1 MMASIFDRFKREE
14 RAISFQTVWGMGGDM
29 VLGNNSGT
37 QVNAKTAFSLIPV
50 YSAVSLISD
59 TISTLPVDA
68 YQRIDG
74 DRKPY
79 RPKPSWVDQPDVDQ
93 TRQGHYQSVLV
104 SLLIWGNAYVRIFR
118 NANGDVVNL
127 VALDPQKMTVSRSA
141 IGRKLFHYEG
151 EDKALT
157 SDDVMHLTD
166 LLEPGAVV
174 GMSRIERLREALGL
188 GIALQDFAATFFG
201 QGVTGSLV
209 AEVPGNLTPDQA
221 RQLSDSM
228 SNRHGG
234 WRKSGRVPVLTGGAT
249 IKDISIQNDQSQF
262 IESRR
267 FFVEEVARLFNIPL
281 HMMDVP
287 GASSY
292 SSIEQS
298 GIQFVQHCLRPYI
311 EKLEWSY
318 SRLLPEQAFLKFNVD
333 GLLRGDFNSRISAY
347 ATGLQSGFM
356 SINDVRRIEDLSRV
370 EGGDV
375 YRVPLANVNLSAS
388 NLPEQEGKVSMAQK
402 MIAIGFDPAEVLK
415 ALGLPPVAHTGVPST
430 QLQAVNTIDPEN
442 PASVYGV

>member
-1 MMASIFDRFKREE
+1 MANFFDRFKRED
-14 RAISFQTVWGMGGDM
+14 RAISFQTVWGMGGDV
-29 VLGNNSGT
+29 VLGNNSNT
-37 QVNAKTAFSLIPV
+37 MVNAKTAFSLIPV
-50 YSAVSLISD
+50 FSAVSLISD

-74 DRKPY
+74 NRKPY
-79 RPKPSWVDQPDVDQ
+79 RPRPSWVDQPDVDQ
-93 TRQGHYQSVLV
+93 TRSAHYQQVLV
-104 SLLIWGNAYVRIFR
+104 SMLIWGNAYVRIFR
-118 NANGDVVNL
+118 NGKGDVVNL
-127 VALDPQKMTVSRSA
+127 VALDPQKMEVTRSA

-151 EDKALT
+151 EEKALT
-157 SDDVMHLTD
+157 SDEVMHLTD
-166 LLEPGAVV
+166 LLEPGAIV
-174 GMSRIERLREALGL
+174 GMSRVDRLREALGL

-201 QGVTGSLV
+201 QGVSGSMV
-209 AEVPGNLTPDQA
+209 VEVPGNITPDQA

-234 WRKSGRVPVLTGGAT
+234 WRKSGRAAVLSGGAT
-249 IKDISIQNDQSQF
+249 VKDMSVQNDQSQF

-281 HMMDVP
+281 HFLDVP
-287 GASSY
+287 GSQSY
-292 SSIEQS
+292 SSVEQS
-298 GIQFVQHCLRPYI
+298 AIQFVQHTLRPYI

-318 SRLLPEQAFLKFNVD
+318 SRLLPEQAFIKFNVD
-333 GLLRGDFNSRISAY
+333 GLLRGDFNSRITGY

-356 SINDVRRIEDLSRV
+356 SINDVRRIEDMTPV
-370 EGGDV
+370 DGGDV

-388 NLPEQEGKVSMAQK
+388 NLPEQQGKIEMVKALIQV
-402 MIAIGFDPAEVLK
+402 GFNPEDALK
-415 ALGLPPVAHTGVPST
+415 AFGIAPIAHSGVPSS

>member
-14 RAISFQTVWGMGGDM
+14 RAISFQTVWGMGGDI
-29 VLGNNSGT
+29 VLGNNAGT

-118 NANGDVVNL
+118 NSTGDVVNL

-166 LLEPGAVV
+166 LLEPGAIV
-174 GMSRIERLREALGL
+174 GMSRVDRLREALGL

-249 IKDISIQNDQSQF
+249 IKDISVQNDQSQF

-370 EGGDV
+370 DGGDV

-388 NLPEQEGKVSMAQK
+388 DLPEQEGKVSMAQK

>member
-1 MMASIFDRFKREE
+1 MASIFDRFKRED
-14 RAISFQTVWGMGGDM
+14 RAISFQTVWGAGGDVVVGNYSDTM
-29 VLGNNSGT
+29 VNG
-37 QVNAKTAFSLIPV
+37 KTAFSLVPV
-50 YSAVSLISD
+50 FSAISLISD

-74 DRKPY
+74 NRKPY

-118 NANGDVVNL
+118 NSQGEVINL
-127 VALDPQKMTVSRSA
+127 VALDPQKMEVTRSA

-151 EDKALT
+151 EEKVLT
-157 SDDVMHLTD
+157 SDEVMHLTD
-166 LLEPGAVV
+166 LLEPGHIV
-174 GMSRIERLREALGL
+174 GVARVDRLREALGL
-188 GIALQDFAATFFG
+188 GIALQNFAAAFFG
-201 QGVTGSLV
+201 QGVTGSLI
-209 AEVPGNLTPDQA
+209 AEVPGNITPDQA
-221 RQLSDSM
+221 KQLSDSM

-234 WRKSGRVPVLTGGAT
+234 WRKSGRVPVLSGGAT
-249 IKDISIQNDQSQF
+249 LKDVSVKNDQSQF

-281 HMMDVP
+281 SMMDVP
-287 GASSY
+287 GAASY
-292 SSIEQS
+292 ASVEMNA
-298 GIQFVQHCLRPYI
+298 IQFVTHTLRPFI
-311 EKLEWSY
+311 EKIEWSY

-333 GLLRGDFNSRISAY
+333 GLLRGDFNSRITAY
-347 ATGLQSGFM
+347 SVGLQSGFM
-356 SINDVRRIEDLSRV
+356 SINDVRRIEDMTPV
-370 EGGDV
+370 VGGDE

-402 MIAIGFDPAEVLK
+402 MIAVGFEPAEVLK

-430 QLQAVNTIDPEN
+430 QLQAVNTIDPVD

>member
-1 MMASIFDRFKREE
+1 MMANFFDRFKRED
-14 RAISFQTVWGMGGDM
+14 RALSFQTVWGMGGDVVM
-29 VLGNNSGT
+29 GNQSNT
-37 QVNAKTAFSLIPV
+37 RVDAKTAFSLIPV
-50 YSAVSLISD
+50 FSAISLISD

-68 YQRIDG
+68 FQRIDG
-74 DRKPY
+74 NRKPY
-79 RPKPSWVDQPDVDQ
+79 RPRPSWVDQPDVDQ
-93 TRQGHYQSVLV
+93 TRSGHYGSVLV

-118 NANGDVVNL
+118 NSKGEVVNL
-127 VALDPQKMTVSRSA
+127 VVLDPQKMEVTRSA

-151 EDKALT
+151 EATALT
-157 SDDVMHLTD
+157 TEDIVHLTD
-166 LLEPGAVV
+166 LLEPGAIK
-174 GMSRIERLREALGL
+174 GISRVERLREALGL

-281 HMMDVP
+281 SMMDVP
-287 GASSY
+287 GSTSYASV
-292 SSIEQS
+292 EQNA
-298 GIQFVQHCLRPYI
+298 IQFVTHTLRPFI
-311 EKLEWSY
+311 EKIEWSY

-347 ATGLQSGFM
+347 STSLQSGFM
-356 SINDVRRIEDLSRV
+356 SINDVRRIEDLTPV
-370 EGGDV
+370 DGGDV
-375 YRVPLANVNLSAS
+375 YRVPLANVNLSAA
-388 NLPEQEGKVSMAQK
+388 NLPEQEGKISMAQK
-402 MIAIGFDPAEVLK
+402 LIAVGFDPAAVL
-415 ALGLPPVAHTGVPST
+415 ASLGLPAVAHTGVPST
-430 QLQAVNTIDPEN
+430 QLQGVNTIDPEN

>member
-1 MMASIFDRFKREE
+1 MASIFDRFKRED
-14 RAISFQTVWGMGGDM
+14 RAISFQTVWGAGGDVVVGNYSDTM
-29 VLGNNSGT
+29 VNG
-37 QVNAKTAFSLIPV
+37 KTAFSLVPV
-50 YSAVSLISD
+50 FSAISLISD

-74 DRKPY
+74 NRKPY

-118 NANGDVVNL
+118 NSQGEVVNL
-127 VALDPQKMTVSRSA
+127 VALDPQKMEVTRSA

-151 EDKALT
+151 EEKVLT
-157 SDDVMHLTD
+157 SDEVMHLTD
-166 LLEPGAVV
+166 LLEPGHIV
-174 GMSRIERLREALGL
+174 GVARVDRLREALGL
-188 GIALQDFAATFFG
+188 GIALQNFAAAFFG
-201 QGVTGSLV
+201 QGVTGSLI
-209 AEVPGNLTPDQA
+209 AEVPGNITPDQA
-221 RQLSDSM
+221 KQLSDSM

-234 WRKSGRVPVLTGGAT
+234 WRKSGRVPVLSGGAT
-249 IKDISIQNDQSQF
+249 LKDVSVKNDQSQF

-281 HMMDVP
+281 SMMDVP
-287 GASSY
+287 GAASY
-292 SSIEQS
+292 ASVEMNA
-298 GIQFVQHCLRPYI
+298 IQFVTHTLRPFI

-333 GLLRGDFNSRISAY
+333 GLLRGDFNSRITAY
-347 ATGLQSGFM
+347 SVGLQSGFM
-356 SINDVRRIEDLSRV
+356 SINDVRRIEDMTPV
-370 EGGDV
+370 VGGDE

-402 MIAIGFDPAEVLK
+402 MIAVGFEPAEVLK

-442 PASVYGV
+442 PATVYGV

>member
-1 MMASIFDRFKREE
+1 MASIFDRFKRED
-14 RAISFQTVWGMGGDM
+14 RAISFQTVWGAGGDVVVGNYSDTM
-29 VLGNNSGT
+29 VNG
-37 QVNAKTAFSLIPV
+37 KTAFSLVPV
-50 YSAVSLISD
+50 FSAISLISD

-74 DRKPY
+74 NRKPY

-118 NANGDVVNL
+118 NSQGEVVNL
-127 VALDPQKMTVSRSA
+127 VALDPQKMEVTRSA

-151 EDKALT
+151 EEKVLT
-157 SDDVMHLTD
+157 SDEVMHLTD
-166 LLEPGAVV
+166 LLEPGHIV
-174 GMSRIERLREALGL
+174 GVARVDRLREALGL
-188 GIALQDFAATFFG
+188 GIALQNFAAAFFG
-201 QGVTGSLV
+201 QGVTGSLI
-209 AEVPGNLTPDQA
+209 AEVPGNITPDQA
-221 RQLSDSM
+221 KQLSDSM

-234 WRKSGRVPVLTGGAT
+234 WRKSGRVPVLSGGAT
-249 IKDISIQNDQSQF
+249 LKDVSVKNDQSQF

-281 HMMDVP
+281 SMMDVP
-287 GASSY
+287 GAASY
-292 SSIEQS
+292 ASVEMNA
-298 GIQFVQHCLRPYI
+298 IQFVTHTLRPFI

-333 GLLRGDFNSRISAY
+333 GLLRGDFNSRITAY
-347 ATGLQSGFM
+347 SVGLQSGFM
-356 SINDVRRIEDLSRV
+356 SINDVRRIEDMTPV
-370 EGGDV
+370 VGGDE

-402 MIAIGFDPAEVLK
+402 MIAVGFEPAEVLK

-430 QLQAVNTIDPEN
+430 QLQAVNTIDPVD

>member
-1 MMASIFDRFKREE
+1 VASIFDRFKRED
-14 RAISFQTVWGMGGDM
+14 RAISFQTVWGAGGDVVVGNYSDTM
-29 VLGNNSGT
+29 VNG
-37 QVNAKTAFSLIPV
+37 KTAFSLVPV
-50 YSAVSLISD
+50 FSAISLISD

-74 DRKPY
+74 NRKPY

-118 NANGDVVNL
+118 NSQGEVVNL
-127 VALDPQKMTVSRSA
+127 VALDPQKMEVTRSA

-151 EDKALT
+151 EEKVLT
-157 SDDVMHLTD
+157 SDEVMHLTD
-166 LLEPGAVV
+166 LLEPGHIV
-174 GMSRIERLREALGL
+174 GVARVDRLREALGL
-188 GIALQDFAATFFG
+188 GIALQNFAAAFFG
-201 QGVTGSLV
+201 QGVTGSLI
-209 AEVPGNLTPDQA
+209 AEVPGNITPDQA
-221 RQLSDSM
+221 KQLSDSM

-234 WRKSGRVPVLTGGAT
+234 WRKSGRVPVLSGGAT
-249 IKDISIQNDQSQF
+249 LKDVSVKNDQSQF

-281 HMMDVP
+281 SMMDVP
-287 GASSY
+287 GAASY
-292 SSIEQS
+292 ASVEMNA
-298 GIQFVQHCLRPYI
+298 IQFVTHTLRPYI

-333 GLLRGDFNSRISAY
+333 GLLRGDFNSRITAY
-347 ATGLQSGFM
+347 SVGLQSGFM
-356 SINDVRRIEDLSRV
+356 SINDVRRIEDMTPV
-370 EGGDV
+370 VGGDE

-402 MIAIGFDPAEVLK
+402 MIAVGFEPAEVLK

-430 QLQAVNTIDPEN
+430 QLQAVNTIDPVD

>member
-1 MMASIFDRFKREE
+1 MANFFDRFKRED
-14 RAISFQTVWGMGGDM
+14 RAISFQTVWGMGGDV
-29 VLGNNSGT
+29 VLGNNSNT
-37 QVNAKTAFSLIPV
+37 MVNAKTAFSLIPV
-50 YSAVSLISD
+50 FSAVSLISD

-74 DRKPY
+74 NRKPY
-79 RPKPSWVDQPDVDQ
+79 RPRPSWVDQPDVDQ
-93 TRQGHYQSVLV
+93 TRSAHYQQVLV

-118 NANGDVVNL
+118 NGKGDVVNL
-127 VALDPQKMTVSRSA
+127 VALDPQKMEVTRSA

-151 EDKALT
+151 EEKVLT
-157 SDDVMHLTD
+157 SDEVMHLTD
-166 LLEPGAVV
+166 LLEPGAIV
-174 GMSRIERLREALGL
+174 GMSRVDRLREALGL

-201 QGVTGSLV
+201 QGVSGSMV
-209 AEVPGNLTPDQA
+209 VEVPGNITPDQA

-234 WRKSGRVPVLTGGAT
+234 WRKSGRAAVLSGGAT
-249 IKDISIQNDQSQF
+249 VKDMSVQNDQSQF

-281 HMMDVP
+281 HFLDVP
-287 GASSY
+287 GSQSY
-292 SSIEQS
+292 SSVEQS
-298 GIQFVQHCLRPYI
+298 AIQFVQHTLRPYI

-318 SRLLPEQAFLKFNVD
+318 SRLLPEQAFIKFNVD
-333 GLLRGDFNSRISAY
+333 GLLRGDFNSRITGY

-356 SINDVRRIEDLSRV
+356 SINDVRRIEDMTPV
-370 EGGDV
+370 DGGDV

-388 NLPEQEGKVSMAQK
+388 NLPEQQGKIEMVKALIQV
-402 MIAIGFDPAEVLK
+402 GFNPEDALK
-415 ALGLPPVAHTGVPST
+415 AFGIAPIAHSGVPST

>member
-1 MMASIFDRFKREE
+1 MASIFDRFKRED
-14 RAISFQTVWGMGGDM
+14 RAISFQTVWGAGGDVVVGNYSDTM
-29 VLGNNSGT
+29 VNG
-37 QVNAKTAFSLIPV
+37 KTAFSLVPV
-50 YSAVSLISD
+50 FSAISLISD

-74 DRKPY
+74 NRKPY

-118 NANGDVVNL
+118 NSQGEVVNL
-127 VALDPQKMTVSRSA
+127 VALDPQKMEVTRSA

-151 EDKALT
+151 EEKALT
-157 SDDVMHLTD
+157 SDEVMHLTD
-166 LLEPGAVV
+166 LLEPGHIV
-174 GMSRIERLREALGL
+174 GVARVDRLREALGL
-188 GIALQDFAATFFG
+188 GIALQNFAAAFFG
-201 QGVTGSLV
+201 QGVTGSLI
-209 AEVPGNLTPDQA
+209 AEVPGNITPDQA
-221 RQLSDSM
+221 KQLSDSM

-234 WRKSGRVPVLTGGAT
+234 WRKSGRVPVLSGGAT
-249 IKDISIQNDQSQF
+249 LKDVSVKNDQSQF

-281 HMMDVP
+281 SMMDVP
-287 GASSY
+287 GAASY
-292 SSIEQS
+292 ASVEMNA
-298 GIQFVQHCLRPYI
+298 IQFVTHTLRPYI
-311 EKLEWSY
+311 EKIEWSY

-333 GLLRGDFNSRISAY
+333 GLLRGDFNSRITAY
-347 ATGLQSGFM
+347 SVGLQSGFM
-356 SINDVRRIEDLSRV
+356 SINDVRRIEDMTPV
-370 EGGDV
+370 VGGDE

-402 MIAIGFDPAEVLK
+402 MIAVGFEPAEVLK

-430 QLQAVNTIDPEN
+430 QLQAVNTIDPVD

>member
-14 RAISFQTVWGMGGDM
+14 RAISFQTVWGMGGDI
-29 VLGNNSGT
+29 VLGNNAGT

-79 RPKPSWVDQPDVDQ
+79 RPRPSWVDQPDVDQ

-118 NANGDVVNL
+118 NTSGDVINL
-127 VALDPQKMTVSRSA
+127 VALDPQKMAVTRSA

-151 EDKALT
+151 EDKTLT
-157 SDDVMHLTD
+157 SDEIMHLTD
-166 LLEPGAVV
+166 LLEPGAIV
-174 GMSRIERLREALGL
+174 GISRIERLREALGL

-347 ATGLQSGFM
+347 ATSLQSGFM
-356 SINDVRRIEDLSRV
+356 SINDVRRIEDMSPV
-370 EGGDV
+370 DGGDV

-402 MIAIGFDPAEVLK
+402 MIAVGFDPAEVLK
-415 ALGLPPVAHTGVPST
+415 ALGLPPVAHTGIPST

-442 PASVYGV
+442 PATVYGV

>member
-1 MMASIFDRFKREE
+1 MANFFDRFKRED
-14 RAISFQTVWGMGGDM
+14 RAISFQTVWGAGGDL
-29 VLGNNSGT
+29 VVGNYSNT
-37 QVNAKTAFSLIPV
+37 VVNAKTAFSLIPV
-50 YSAVSLISD
+50 FSAVSLISD

-68 YQRIDG
+68 FQRIDG
-74 DRKPY
+74 NRKPY
-79 RPKPSWVDQPDVDQ
+79 RPRPSWVDQPDIDQ
-93 TRQGHYQSVLV
+93 TRQAHYQQVLV

-118 NANGDVVNL
+118 NSKGEVVNL
-127 VALDPQKMTVSRSA
+127 VALDPQKMTVTRSA
-141 IGRKLFHYEG
+141 IGRKIFTYADEG
-151 EDKALT
+151 NTLSSE
-157 SDDVMHLTD
+157 DVMHITD
-166 LLEPGAVV
+166 LLEPGAIT
-174 GMSRIERLREALGL
+174 GISRVERLREALGL

-221 RQLSDSM
+221 KQLSDSM

-281 HMMDVP
+281 SMMDVP
-287 GASSY
+287 GSTSYASV
-292 SSIEQS
+292 EQNA
-298 GIQFVQHCLRPYI
+298 IQFVTHTLRPFI

-347 ATGLQSGFM
+347 STGLQSGFM
-356 SINDVRRIEDLSRV
+356 SINDVRRIEDMTPV
-370 EGGDV
+370 DGGDV

-388 NLPEQEGKVSMAQK
+388 NLPEQEGKISMAQK
-402 MIAIGFDPAEVLK
+402 LIAVGFDPAAVL
-415 ALGLPPVAHTGVPST
+415 ASLGLPAVAHTGVPST
-430 QLQAVNTIDPEN
+430 QLQGVNTINPDD

>member
-1 MMASIFDRFKREE
+1 MMANFFDRFKRED
-14 RAISFQTVWGMGGDM
+14 RALSFQTVWGMGGDV
-29 VLGNNSGT
+29 VLGNQSNTRVDS
-37 QVNAKTAFSLIPV
+37 KTAFSLIPV
-50 YSAVSLISD
+50 FSAISLISD

-74 DRKPY
+74 NRKPY
-79 RPKPSWVDQPDVDQ
+79 RPRPSWVDQPDVDQ
-93 TRQGHYQSVLV
+93 TRSGHYGAVLV
-104 SLLIWGNAYVRIFR
+104 SLLIWGNSYTRVFR
-118 NANGDVVNL
+118 NNKGEVVNL
-127 VALDPQKMTVSRSA
+127 VVLNPQKMEVTRSA
-141 IGRKLFHYEG
+141 IGKKLYHYEG
-151 EDKALT
+151 EPSALT
-157 SDDVMHLTD
+157 SEEIVHLTD
-166 LLEPGAVV
+166 LLEPGEVK
-174 GMSRIERLREALGL
+174 GISRVERLREALGL

-281 HMMDVP
+281 SMMDVP
-287 GASSY
+287 GSTSYASV
-292 SSIEQS
+292 EQNA
-298 GIQFVQHCLRPYI
+298 IQFVTHTLRPFI

-347 ATGLQSGFM
+347 STGLQSGFM
-356 SINDVRRIEDLSRV
+356 SINDVRRIEDMTPV
-370 EGGDV
+370 DGGDV
-375 YRVPLANVNLSAS
+375 YRVPLANVNLSAA
-388 NLPEQEGKVSMAQK
+388 NLPEQEGKISMAQK
-402 MIAIGFDPAEVLK
+402 LIAVGFDPAAVL
-415 ALGLPPVAHTGVPST
+415 ASLGLPPVAHTGVPST
-430 QLQAVNTIDPEN
+430 QLQGVNTIDPEN

>member
-1 MMASIFDRFKREE
+1 MMANFFDRFKRED
-14 RAISFQTVWGMGGDM
+14 RALSFQTVWGMGGDV
-29 VLGNNSGT
+29 VLGNQSNTRVDS
-37 QVNAKTAFSLIPV
+37 KTAFSLIPV
-50 YSAVSLISD
+50 FSAISLISD

-74 DRKPY
+74 NRKPY
-79 RPKPSWVDQPDVDQ
+79 RPRPSWVDQPDVDQ
-93 TRQGHYQSVLV
+93 TRSGHYGAVLV
-104 SLLIWGNAYVRIFR
+104 SLLIWGNSYTRVFR
-118 NANGDVVNL
+118 NNKGEVVNL
-127 VALDPQKMTVSRSA
+127 VVLNPQKMEVTRSA
-141 IGRKLFHYEG
+141 IGNKLYHYEG
-151 EDKALT
+151 EPTALT
-157 SDDVMHLTD
+157 SEEIVHLTD
-166 LLEPGAVV
+166 LLEPGEIK
-174 GMSRIERLREALGL
+174 GISRVERLREALGL

-281 HMMDVP
+281 SMMDVP
-287 GASSY
+287 GSTSYASV
-292 SSIEQS
+292 EQNA
-298 GIQFVQHCLRPYI
+298 IQFVTHTLRPFI

-347 ATGLQSGFM
+347 STGLQSGFM
-356 SINDVRRIEDLSRV
+356 SINDVRRIEDMTPV
-370 EGGDV
+370 DGGDV
-375 YRVPLANVNLSAS
+375 YRVPLANVNLSAA
-388 NLPEQEGKVSMAQK
+388 NLPEQEGKINMARILIQ
-402 MIAIGFDPAEVLK
+402 AGFEPHDTLK
-415 ALGLPPVAHTGVPST
+415 SLGLPDIVHTGIPNVL
-430 QLQAVNTIDPEN
+430 LQSVSQIDPED
-442 PASVYGV
+442 PLSVYGV

>member
-1 MMASIFDRFKREE
+1 MASIFDRFKRED
-14 RAISFQTVWGMGGDM
+14 RAISFQTVWGAGGDVVVGNYSDTM
-29 VLGNNSGT
+29 VNG
-37 QVNAKTAFSLIPV
+37 KTAFSLVPV
-50 YSAVSLISD
+50 FSAISLISD

-74 DRKPY
+74 NRKPY

-118 NANGDVVNL
+118 NSQGEVVNL
-127 VALDPQKMTVSRSA
+127 VALDPQKMEVTRSA

-151 EDKALT
+151 EEKALT
-157 SDDVMHLTD
+157 SDEVMHLTD
-166 LLEPGAVV
+166 LLEPGHIV
-174 GMSRIERLREALGL
+174 GVARVDRLREALGL
-188 GIALQDFAATFFG
+188 GIALQNFAAAFFG
-201 QGVTGSLV
+201 QGVTGSLI
-209 AEVPGNLTPDQA
+209 AEVPGNITPDQA
-221 RQLSDSM
+221 KQLSDSM

-234 WRKSGRVPVLTGGAT
+234 WRKSGRVPVLSGGAT
-249 IKDISIQNDQSQF
+249 LKDVSVKNDQSQF

-281 HMMDVP
+281 SMMDVP
-287 GASSY
+287 GAASY
-292 SSIEQS
+292 ASVEMNA
-298 GIQFVQHCLRPYI
+298 IQFVTHTLRPYI

-333 GLLRGDFNSRISAY
+333 GLLRGDFNSRITAY
-347 ATGLQSGFM
+347 SVGLQSGFM
-356 SINDVRRIEDLSRV
+356 SINDVRRIEDMTPV
-370 EGGDV
+370 VGGDE

-402 MIAIGFDPAEVLK
+402 MIAVGFEPAEVLK

-430 QLQAVNTIDPEN
+430 QLQAVNTIDPVD

>member
-1 MMASIFDRFKREE
+1 MANFFDRFKRED
-14 RAISFQTVWGMGGDM
+14 RAISFQTVWGMGGDV
-29 VLGNNSGT
+29 VLGNNSNT
-37 QVNAKTAFSLIPV
+37 MVNGKTAFSLIPV
-50 YSAVSLISD
+50 FSAVSLISD

-68 YQRIDG
+68 FQRIDG
-74 DRKPY
+74 NRKPY
-79 RPKPSWVDQPDVDQ
+79 RPRPSWVDQPDIDQ
-93 TRQGHYQSVLV
+93 TRQAHYQQVLV

-118 NANGDVVNL
+118 NSKGEVVNL
-127 VALDPQKMTVSRSA
+127 VALDPQKMTVTRSA
-141 IGRKLFHYEG
+141 IGRKVFTY
-151 EDKALT
+151 
-157 SDDVMHLTD
+157 SDEANTLSSDEIMHLTD
-166 LLEPGAVV
+166 LLEPGAIT
-174 GMSRIERLREALGL
+174 GMSRVERLREALGL

-249 IKDISIQNDQSQF
+249 LKDISVQNDQSQF

-281 HMMDVP
+281 SMMDVP
-287 GASSY
+287 GAQSY
-292 SSIEQS
+292 ASVEQNSIL
-298 GIQFVQHCLRPYI
+298 FVTHTLRPYI

-333 GLLRGDFNSRISAY
+333 GLLRGDFNSRIAAY

-356 SINDVRRIEDLSRV
+356 SINDVRRIEDMTPV
-370 EGGDV
+370 DGGDV
-375 YRVPLANVNLSAS
+375 YRVPLANVNLSAA
-388 NLPEQEGKVSMAQK
+388 NLPEQEGKISMAQK
-402 MIAIGFDPAEVLK
+402 LIAVGFDPKAVL
-415 ALGLPPVAHTGVPST
+415 ASLGLPPVAHTGVPST
-430 QLQAVNTIDPEN
+430 QLQGVNTIDPEN

>member
-1 MMASIFDRFKREE
+1 MMANFFDRFKRED
-14 RAISFQTVWGMGGDM
+14 RALSFQTVWGMGGDVVM
-29 VLGNNSGT
+29 GNQSNT
-37 QVNAKTAFSLIPV
+37 RVDAKTAFSLIPV
-50 YSAVSLISD
+50 FSAISLISD

-68 YQRIDG
+68 FQRIDG
-74 DRKPY
+74 NRKPY
-79 RPKPSWVDQPDVDQ
+79 RPRPSWVDQPDVDQ
-93 TRQGHYQSVLV
+93 TRSGHYGSVLV
-104 SLLIWGNAYVRIFR
+104 SMLIWGNAYVRIFR
-118 NANGDVVNL
+118 NSKGEVVNL
-127 VALDPQKMTVSRSA
+127 VVLDPQKMEVTRSA
-141 IGRKLFHYEG
+141 IGSKLFHYEG
-151 EDKALT
+151 EATALT
-157 SDDVMHLTD
+157 TEDIVHLTD
-166 LLEPGAVV
+166 LLEPGAIK
-174 GMSRIERLREALGL
+174 GISRVERLREALGL

-281 HMMDVP
+281 SMMDVP
-287 GASSY
+287 GSTSYASV
-292 SSIEQS
+292 EQNA
-298 GIQFVQHCLRPYI
+298 IQFVTHTLRPFI
-311 EKLEWSY
+311 EKIEWSY

-347 ATGLQSGFM
+347 STSLQSGFM
-356 SINDVRRIEDLSRV
+356 SINDVRRIEDMTPV

-375 YRVPLANVNLSAS
+375 YRVPLANVNLSAA
-388 NLPEQEGKVSMAQK
+388 NLPEQEGKISMAQK
-402 MIAIGFDPAEVLK
+402 LIAVGFDPAAVL
-415 ALGLPPVAHTGVPST
+415 ASLGLPAVAHTGVPST
-430 QLQAVNTIDPEN
+430 QLQGVNTIDPEN